1 MRKRISYHV
10 LLAIVILLV
19 SVTSSNAQETTVEDS
34 VAVTDEAREQEDEGF
49 YPDTLK
55 RNYRSVVFDSMQA
68 INRDKGFYYKTYL
81 DSLLRAYQLKLA
93 KVELRNRMD
102 SLRRD
107 SLIRAGKIRPD
118 EQERDIDLSGGGGM
132 FSSPFGMLF
141 LVVAIALFVFIV
153 FKLFISN
160 SYFFSRNRRNVS
172 ADITVST
179 DDNANDLNSLLRNAI
194 KNGNYRLAVRYLYL
208 QSLELLAERKF
219 IEINSNKTNYEYV
232 SELRKHK
239 FVNDFASLTL
249 QYEYVWY
256 GEYPVDTKLFDQ
268 IQDGFTRFNKLI
280 K

>member
-1 MRKRISYHV
+1 M
-10 LLAIVILLV
+10 LAIVILLV

-160 SYFFSRNRRNVS
+160 SYFFH
-172 ADITVST
+172 AIAETY
-179 DDNANDLNSLLRNAI
+179 LRI
-194 KNGNYRLAVRYLYL
+194 
-208 QSLELLAERKF
+208 
-219 IEINSNKTNYEYV
+219 
-232 SELRKHK
+232 
-239 FVNDFASLTL
+239 
-249 QYEYVWY
+249 
-256 GEYPVDTKLFDQ
+256 
-268 IQDGFTRFNKLI
+268 
-280 K
+280 